1 MDEAVWEW
9 SARLLVGKRHQGQQP
24 RVCSPVTQ
32 WHVFPWP
39 PAARRALPPRWG
51 PTGGAKGVHTQASL
65 LGARSAC
72 RTPLDA
78 VADRRWGGACVH
90 LTALQGAAARPR
102 ETAWPARQESA
113 RTWRTHPPPGMVR
126 LDAHPPPGEP
136 SLWLAR
142 IPHLPPT
149 PPPPPGGGTELERA
163 AVPRLR
169 DTVHSPPGASCPAP
183 AGSSSGHGF
192 AWGPRWYGL
201 HPVLDASLLS
211 PAGVWPSAGHPDNG
225 SSLRGRSDTLQG
237 SSSLYGR
244 CHFSRRTAGVA
255 LLSPQTAWPQNTD
268 PCRDGGAGGLGP
280 CTPN

>member
-1 MDEAVWEW
+1 MECTPPGWQKTPRAAAEGVQPGDTVARVPVASSRTPG
-9 SARLLVGKRHQGQQP
+9 SASPLGTHWVGE
-24 RVCSPVTQ
+24 
-32 WHVFPWP
+32 
-39 PAARRALPPRWG
+39 
-51 PTGGAKGVHTQASL
+51 GGAHTGLSPGGQECL
-65 LGARSAC
+65 QNPLGCCGR
-72 RTPLDA
+72 PA
-78 VADRRWGGACVH
+78 VGGACVH
-90 LTALQGAAARPR
+90 LTALRGAAARPS
-102 ETAWPARQESA
+102 ETAWPARQDSA
-113 RTWRTHPPPGMVR
+113 RACRTHPPPGMVR

-183 AGSSSGHGF
+183 AGSSPGRGF

-268 PCRDGGAGGLGP
+268 PC
-280 CTPN
+280 